1 MIHWK
6 SLAGAG
12 SLTAMV
18 IAVATAQDRT
28 PGTQVATPEPYPQW
42 AFPGPHN
49 LSVPDSKR
57 AFAWVQMFDRSIA
70 VDWFPDQ
77 HPAMPTAV
85 KGRLPLY
92 ACGFC
97 HLPEGA
103 GRPENAALAGMPY
116 EYMRQQI
123 DDMVDGSRITP
134 NPNFGPGVNMMLT
147 IKHPQLTREEAY
159 EAVKYY
165 STLTYR
171 KYTKIVETNEIPR
184 IVRTDS
190 FVYVFD
196 KSGAKEPLGE
206 RIVEGPDD
214 FERFEMRD
222 YRVTYTAY
230 VPVGSI
236 ARGAILAK
244 AGGNPALVCETCHG
258 AGMKGTPIGPPI
270 AGRPLTANF
279 RQMYAFKTGTR
290 NGPGAAF
297 MKPVVANLSNKDM
310 IDLAAY
316 VGSLE
321 P

>member
-1 MIHWK
+1 MSHWK
-6 SLAGAG
+6 HLTGAG
-12 SLTAMV
+12 TLALIV
-18 IAVATAQDRT
+18 IAVAAAQTTAPDKQ
-28 PGTQVATPEPYPQW
+28 GATAEPYPQW
-42 AFPGPHN
+42 AFPGPNN

-57 AFAWVQMFDRSIA
+57 AFSWVQMFDRTTA
-70 VDWFPDQ
+70 VDWFPDN

-85 KGRLPLY
+85 KGQLRVY
-92 ACGFC
+92 ACGYC

-116 EYMRQQI
+116 DYLKQQI
-123 DDMVDGSRITP
+123 DDMRSGTRNTP

-147 IKHPQLTREEAY
+147 IKHKELSKNDAY

-165 STLTYR
+165 AGLKYR
-171 KYTKIVETNEIPR
+171 KYTKIVETSEIPR
-184 IVRTDS
+184 ISRMDS

-196 KSGAKEPLGE
+196 NTGAREPLGE

-222 YRVTYTAY
+222 HRATYTAY

-236 ARGAILAK
+236 ARGAALAK
-244 AGGNPALVCETCHG
+244 AGGNPALACETCHG
-258 AGMKGTPIGPPI
+258 AGLTGTAIGPPI
-270 AGRPLTANF
+270 AGRPLTSNF
-279 RQMYAFKTGTR
+279 RQLYAFKTGTR

-310 IDLAAY
+310 MYLAAY